1 MGAPEKPKRKYFYKA
16 EGYRCNPPQHALE
29 DRDRR
34 FELAASHISTPNE
47 IVLGDPPPWK
57 RAGNKTIAHSTDIR

>member
-1 MGAPEKPKRKYFYKA
+1 MQPKPKRHYFYKA
-16 EGYRCNPPQHALE
+16 DGKRFDPPQHALD

-34 FELAASHISTPNE
+34 LELAAQHISTPNE

-57 RAGNKTIAHSTDIR
+57 SAGNKTIAHSTDIR